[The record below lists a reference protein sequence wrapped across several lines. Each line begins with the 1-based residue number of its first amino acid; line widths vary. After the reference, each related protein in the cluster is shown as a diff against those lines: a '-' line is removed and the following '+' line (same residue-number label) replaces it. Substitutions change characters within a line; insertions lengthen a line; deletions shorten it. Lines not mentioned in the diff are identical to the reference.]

1 MWPRKS
7 ASEQFAIKVFTT
19 DGLRKYLDDAE
30 HHRFLAAAAALER
43 GEVRTLCATLAYTG
57 CRIFEALELT
67 VDRVDLSSQ
76 VITFRSLK

>member
-76 VITFRSLK
+76 AITFRSLK